1 MDRFATRLLLVAALA
16 LAFSACGRKT
26 ADTGRVVVAYVTSW
40 SDVMPDPQYMT
51 HVNYAFGHVD
61 TTFDAVRI
69 DNPDR
74 LRAIAALK
82 KESPELNVMLSVGGW
97 GSGRFSEM
105 AGDEALRKSFC
116 ASCARAVADF
126 GLDGIDIDWE
136 YPTSDMAGISAS
148 PDDTENFTLLMR
160 DLREALGKDKF
171 LTIATSATAQY
182 IDYRAIMDYL
192 DFVNV
197 MAYDMSMGTAHHSG
211 LYPSAF
217 SAELTSDGAV
227 KAHLAAGVPP
237 EKLVMGMPFYGRGS
251 RRFGGYVDYRDVTE
265 QGYTICWDEVSQVP
279 FIVDSLR
286 NYVFGFE
293 NPRSLAIK
301 CGYIVEHGLR
311 GGMYWD
317 YAGDNAAHDLART
330 VADGLL
336 NTL

>member
-1 MDRFATRLLLVAALA
+1 MNQSVTRFLLLTGLFLA
-16 LAFSACGRKT
+16 LAACGRKQ
-26 ADTGRVVVAYVTSW
+26 DTGRVVVAYVTSW

-74 LRAIAALK
+74 LRAIAAHK
-82 KESPELNVMLSVGGW
+82 KDSPKLNVMLSVGGW

-148 PDDTENFTLLMR
+148 PDDTENFTLLLR
-160 DLREALGKDKF
+160 DLREALGPDKF
-171 LTIATSATAQY
+171 LTIATSATARY
-182 IDYRAIMDYL
+182 IDYNAIVGYL

-237 EKLVMGMPFYGRGS
+237 EKLVMGMPFYGRGT
-251 RRFGGYVDYRDVTE
+251 RRFGRYVDYKAVGD
-265 QGYTICWDEVSQVP
+265 QGCTLCWDEVSKVP
-279 FIVDSLR
+279 FVVDSLR

-293 NPRSLAIK
+293 NARSLAIK
-301 CGYIVEHGLR
+301 CEYIVEQGLH

-317 YAGDNAAHDLART
+317 YSGDNEAHDLART

-336 NTL
+336 K

>member
-1 MDRFATRLLLVAALA
+1 MKRRATKFLLLAVLA
-16 LAFSACGRKT
+16 LVFAACGRKP

-74 LRAIAALK
+74 LRTIAALK
-82 KESPELNVMLSVGGW
+82 KDAPALNVMLSVGGW

-105 AGDEALRKSFC
+105 VADEELRKSFC
-116 ASCARAVADF
+116 VSCARTVADF
-126 GLDGIDIDWE
+126 DLDGIDIDWE

-182 IDYRAIMDYL
+182 IDYKSIVGYL

-197 MAYDMSMGTAHHSG
+197 MAYDMAMQGSHHAG

-217 SAELTSDGAV
+217 SADWTSDRAV
-227 KAHLAAGVPP
+227 KVHLAAGVPR

-251 RRFGGYVDYRDVTE
+251 RRFGRNFDTKAIVE
-265 QGYTICWDEVSQVP
+265 QGYTLCWDEVSQVP

-293 NPRSLAIK
+293 NTRSLAAK
-301 CGYIVEHGLR
+301 CEYIVKEGLH
-311 GGMYWD
+311 GGMYWE
-317 YAGDNAAHDLART
+317 YSGDNAEHDFART

-336 NTL
+336 AR

>member
-1 MDRFATRLLLVAALA
+1 MDRKLFKTILLVAL
-16 LAFSACGRKT
+16 LSRSACSGRRQ
-26 ADTGRVVVAYVTSW
+26 DTGRVVVAYVTSW

-82 KESPELNVMLSVGGW
+82 EDAPELNVMLSVRGW

-105 AGDEALRKSFC
+105 VADEALRKSFC
-116 ASCARAVADF
+116 ASCAKAVADF

-160 DLREALGKDKF
+160 DLRAALGPDRF

-182 IDYRAIMDYL
+182 IDYRAIMGYL

-211 LYPSAF
+211 LYPSAY

-237 EKLVMGMPFYGRGS
+237 EKLVMGMPFYGRGT
-251 RRFGGYVDYRDVTE
+251 RRFGRFVDSKSVQE
-265 QGYTICWDEVSQVP
+265 QGYTLCWDEVSQVP
-279 FIVDSLR
+279 FVVDSLR

-293 NPRSLAIK
+293 NSRSLALK
-301 CGYIVEHGLR
+301 CEYIVEHGLH
-311 GGMYWD
+311 GGMYWE
-317 YAGDNAAHDLART
+317 YSGDNAEHDLART

-336 NTL
+336 K

>member
-1 MDRFATRLLLVAALA
+1 MARNLFKTILLVVL
-16 LAFSACGRKT
+16 LSLSACNGRRQ
-26 ADTGRVVVAYVTSW
+26 DTGRVVVAYVTSW

-82 KESPELNVMLSVGGW
+82 EDAPQLNVMLSVGGW

-105 AGDEALRKSFC
+105 VADEALRKSFC
-116 ASCARAVADF
+116 ASCAKAVADF

-160 DLREALGKDKF
+160 DLRAALGPDRF

-182 IDYRAIMDYL
+182 IDYRAIVDYL

-211 LYPSAF
+211 LYPSAY

-237 EKLVMGMPFYGRGS
+237 EKLVLGMPFYGRGT
-251 RRFGGYVDYRDVTE
+251 RRFGRYVDYKAVQE
-265 QGYTICWDEVSQVP
+265 QGYTLCWDEVSQVP
-279 FIVDSLR
+279 FVVDSLR

-301 CGYIVEHGLR
+301 CEYIVEHGLH

-317 YAGDNAAHDLART
+317 YSGDNAEHDLART

-336 NTL
+336 K

>member
-1 MDRFATRLLLVAALA
+1 MVKTLFKTMLLAVLLP
-16 LAFSACGRKT
+16 LSACGGQRQ
-26 ADTGRVVVAYVTSW
+26 DTGRVVVAYVTSW
-40 SDVMPDPQYMT
+40 SNVMPDPQYMT

-74 LRAIAALK
+74 LRTIAALK
-82 KESPELNVMLSVGGW
+82 KDAPNLNVMLSVGGW

-105 AGDEALRKSFC
+105 VADEALRKAFC
-116 ASCARAVADF
+116 ASCAKAVDDF

-160 DLREALGKDKF
+160 DLREALGPDRF

-182 IDYRAIMDYL
+182 IDYRSIVEYL

-211 LYPSAF
+211 LYPSAY

-237 EKLVMGMPFYGRGS
+237 EKLVMGMPFYGRGT
-251 RRFGGYVDYRDVTE
+251 RRFGRYVDYKAVKE
-265 QGYTICWDEVSQVP
+265 QGYTLCWDEVSQVP
-279 FIVDSLR
+279 FVVDSLR
-286 NYVFGFE
+286 NYVFGYE

-301 CGYIVEHGLR
+301 CEYIVEHGLH

-317 YAGDNAAHDLART
+317 YSGDNAEHDLART

-336 NTL
+336 K